1 MTAKAYR
8 VGRLAVME
16 AALRG
21 AKARHRNCAGDRR
34 PCPWQRL
41 ARDGPSSL
49 RTCSLCLPSCLAL
62 PVER

>member
-49 RTCSLCLPSCLAL
+49 RTVLAV
-62 PVER
+62 PADPPGAAR

>member
-34 PCPWQRL
+34 PCSWVRL

-49 RTCSLCLPSCLAL
+49 RTVLAVLAELPCAA
-62 PVER
+62 R

>member
-21 AKARHRNCAGDRR
+21 AKSRHRNCA
-34 PCPWQRL
+34 PVPL
-41 ARDGPSSL
+41 AAPRA
-49 RTCSLCLPSCLAL
+49 RWA
-62 PVER
+62 E

>member
-21 AKARHRNCAGDRR
+21 AEARHRNCAGDRR
-34 PCPWQRL
+34 
-41 ARDGPSSL
+41 
-49 RTCSLCLPSCLAL
+49 LCLPTRLAQ
-62 PVER
+62 PIER

>member
-34 PCPWQRL
+34 LCPWQRL

-49 RTCSLCLPSCLAL
+49 RTVLAV
-62 PVER
+62 PADPPCAAR